1 MLLSTLD
8 SSYTLVWVG
17 LITLGSVAL
26 TSSQNI
32 CRLRLV
38 YSTLLDLGG
47 LSFRMGDISDS
58 DRGYFDVAYFDL

>member
-1 MLLSTLD
+1 M
-8 SSYTLVWVG
+8 
-17 LITLGSVAL
+17 ITLGSVAL